1 MGKADRRVERVLGK
15 QVPLACDILGLHLRF
30 DPESPTQD
38 VLRLLWSL
46 RHIALL
52 FAVLMLFMR
61 FGRSPE
67 TATTGAP
74 LLFWPGVIIAGMAW
88 VQGSRLSAN
97 LAAQRSPGLL
107 SRVVAMV
114 LLVVTDFRTSLPML
128 RTFFLA
134 LCLVFAGLRLSE
146 AAGKGYESILPLS
159 WLRMPGKPA
168 VEPTKI
174 ETITEEERARLAKEA
189 QEAKERE
196 EAATRAAVPA
206 TQPKVEEEKPL
217 PPPEDDEE

>member
-38 VLRLLWSL
+38 LLRLLWSL

-52 FAVLMLFMR
+52 FMVLMLFMR
-61 FGRSPE
+61 FGRSPV

-74 LLFWPGVIIAGMAW
+74 LLFWPGVVVVGMAW

-97 LAAQRSPGLL
+97 LAAQRSPGFL
-107 SRVVAMV
+107 SRAVAMA
-114 LLVVTDFRTSLPML
+114 LLVVTEFRSSLPML

-134 LCLVFAGLRLSE
+134 LCLVFAGLRLAE
-146 AAGKGYESILPLS
+146 AAGSYESILPLS
-159 WLRMPGKPA
+159 WLRMPSKPA

-174 ETITEEERARLAKEA
+174 ETLTEEERARLTKEA

-206 TQPKVEEEKPL
+206 TQPKVEEEQPL